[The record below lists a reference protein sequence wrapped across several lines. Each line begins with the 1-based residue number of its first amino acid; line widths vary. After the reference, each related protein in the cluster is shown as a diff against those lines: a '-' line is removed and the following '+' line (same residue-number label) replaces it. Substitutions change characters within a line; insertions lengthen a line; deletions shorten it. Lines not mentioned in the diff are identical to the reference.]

1 MTILQNVD
9 NKKTSAGK
17 KPAEV
22 PIYYNVKA
30 LVISA
35 CQQPAPIVRHDGS
48 ANRQAGSK

>member
-9 NKKTSAGK
+9 NKKLLRARSQQK
-17 KPAEV
+17 FQ
-22 PIYYNVKA
+22 YNNVKA
-30 LVISA
+30 LAISA